1 MSHQAWNYTPEDG
14 FQINTKCEAH
24 PVNTS
29 QPQLRTS
36 MWGSGVLARFSFMP
50 LITGTVIVAGV
61 LTTHFLLHIFLKK
74 MQWSSFGGGASA
86 VSLPPCGPT
95 TVRSGHLTWRK
106 PKPGC
111 LLSIAWLFWAGFH
124 LKFGRR
130 WSAPASAQ
138 KKEVPPLPS
147 LDFGTYREFTQ
158 AAAHRGFEGFN
169 NGLRGASV
177 AADPPDT
184 LRSGPAASSR
194 WVLDSR
200 GFFPLL

>member
-74 MQWSSFGGGASA
+74 MQWSSFGGGGLQLFHCPPVAPQQLDPAILREENQNLA
-86 VSLPPCGPT
+86 VCF
-95 TVRSGHLTWRK
+95 RS
-106 PKPGC
+106 PGY
-111 LLSIAWLFWAGFH
+111 
-124 LKFGRR
+124 FG
-130 WSAPASAQ
+130 
-138 KKEVPPLPS
+138 
-147 LDFGTYREFTQ
+147 LDFIWNSVVDDLHLLQHRRRKFLLFLLWTL
-158 AAAHRGFEGFN
+158 AHTGNSHR
-169 NGLRGASV
+169 LRLTEA
-177 AADPPDT
+177 
-184 LRSGPAASSR
+184 LK
-194 WVLDSR
+194 VLIMV
-200 GFFPLL
+200 